1 MQTAALSSVKC
12 HRGGGEPLQ
21 NGMLSV
27 GISKSM
33 AILAVNDGWF
43 DSASDL
49 LPPEKNT
56 PLYSTAVKLVIKTSA
71 TRCNIN
77 DFGRYQRITSVAQ

>member
-1 MQTAALSSVKC
+1 
-12 HRGGGEPLQ
+12 
-21 NGMLSV
+21 MLSV

-33 AILAVNDGWF
+33 AILAANDGWF

-71 TRCNIN
+71 T
-77 DFGRYQRITSVAQ
+77 